1 MVTHRINRV
10 HIMPPHLLVAFRKV
24 ALLVMLPR
32 DVADMR
38 YAQNCIFMR
47 FIRHVKG
54 LTAIFATRSNSLPVV
69 RLVQSAGII
78 FFMPFVG

>member
-1 MVTHRINRV
+1 
-10 HIMPPHLLVAFRKV
+10 MPPHLLVAFRKV
-24 ALLVMLPR
+24 ALLVMLSR
-32 DVADMR
+32 DVADML

-47 FIRHVKG
+47 FIRHVNG

-78 FFMPFVG
+78 FSMSFIG

>member
-1 MVTHRINRV
+1 
-10 HIMPPHLLVAFRKV
+10 MPPHLLVAFRKV

-32 DVADMR
+32 DVADML

-47 FIRHVKG
+47 FIRHVNG

-78 FFMPFVG
+78 FSMSFIG